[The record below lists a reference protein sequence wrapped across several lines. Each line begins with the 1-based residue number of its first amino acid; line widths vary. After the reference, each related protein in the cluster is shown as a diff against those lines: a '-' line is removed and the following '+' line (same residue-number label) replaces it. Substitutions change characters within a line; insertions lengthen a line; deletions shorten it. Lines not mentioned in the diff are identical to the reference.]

1 MSPAGVPFAEV
12 IGDPI
17 DHSLSP
23 VIHCFWLQQL
33 GINAGYRRHRV
44 ERGGLA
50 EYLAERRHDPNWRGC
65 NVTMPLKLDA
75 LAAADEASDRAIGTG
90 AANILFPRDRQLVA
104 GNTDVGGVV
113 ALLERLRKSSAPM
126 DMIVLLGSGGGA
138 RAVLM
143 ALHLSGVPNVQI
155 QARNLGEAYKLAV
168 QFGLAREPRPLHVA
182 VVADGLINA
191 TPLGMTGAP
200 PLAIDVGGLSAGGW
214 VFDLVTSPDPTD
226 LIRRAS
232 ERGLLTIDGLQML
245 VEQAQDSFKLF
256 FDADPP
262 RHCDEQLF
270 ERLKR

>member
-1 MSPAGVPFAEV
+1 MSRAGVPFGEV

-17 DHSLSP
+17 DHSRSP
-23 VIHCFWLQQL
+23 VIHCFWLEQL
-33 GINAGYRRHRV
+33 GISAGYRRHRV

-50 EYLAERRHDPNWRGC
+50 DYLDDRRQDPDWRGC

-90 AANILFPRDRQLVA
+90 AANILFPRDGRLVA

-113 ALLERLRKSSAPM
+113 ALLERLRKSGAPM

-138 RAVLM
+138 RSALM
-143 ALHLSGVPNVQI
+143 ALHLAGVSNVQI
-155 QARNLGEAYKLAV
+155 QARNLNEAYKLAV
-168 QFGLAREPRPLHVA
+168 QFGLRHEPRPFHVA
-182 VVADGLINA
+182 VVADGLINT

-214 VFDLVTSPDPTD
+214 VFDLVTSPNPTD

-232 ERGLLTIDGLQML
+232 QRGLLTIDGLQML
-245 VEQAQDSFKLF
+245 VEQAQDSFKLL
-256 FDADPP
+256 FDAEPP
-262 RHCDEQLF
+262 RKCDEQLF
-270 ERLKR
+270 KRLKR